1 MYYFRSLRMCRDD
14 ICLDTKWPVNHLVL
28 DTLMDLALVDT
39 SVTEWERYFISF
51 FRVIFMF

>member
-14 ICLDTKWPVNHLVL
+14 IWLDTLDTKWPVNHLVL

-39 SVTEWERYFISF
+39 SVTEWERYFIF
-51 FRVIFMF
+51 